1 MGKMRRISRKYFTAA
16 IVVLLGVALTSLGFI
31 FLKQW
36 EREKGTFAEH
46 EFDDSSVEYGGSQYK
61 LKDNVETFLVIGL
74 DKLKEEATYD
84 SYNNDRQAD
93 FLMLFIFDNDV
104 GKCSVIHI
112 NRDTMAEMNV
122 LGVAGGKIDVVTKQ
136 IALSHT
142 YGNGRDVSCRNTAD
156 AVSKLLCDIK
166 VDHYISVT
174 MDIVPEINDLLGGV
188 EIEVLDDFS
197 GIDDTLVKGKTIT
210 LNGKQAMNYVR
221 SRYGLEDSSNNRRME
236 RQQQYINAAYEQFK
250 QCAANDEEFI
260 VKASLRLSDYMISDR
275 SVTQL
280 QALAE
285 KFNEYEFEGIRALEG
300 EMKKGE
306 EFMEFYPNREALAK
320 LVFEVFYMPE
330 E

>member
-1 MGKMRRISRKYFTAA
+1 
-16 IVVLLGVALTSLGFI
+16 
-31 FLKQW
+31 
-36 EREKGTFAEH
+36 
-46 EFDDSSVEYGGSQYK
+46 
-61 LKDNVETFLVIGL
+61 
-74 DKLKEEATYD
+74 
-84 SYNNDRQAD
+84 
-93 FLMLFIFDNDV
+93 
-104 GKCSVIHI
+104 
-112 NRDTMAEMNV
+112 
-122 LGVAGGKIDVVTKQ
+122 
-136 IALSHT
+136 
-142 YGNGRDVSCRNTAD
+142 
-156 AVSKLLCDIK
+156 
-166 VDHYISVT
+166 
-174 MDIVPEINDLLGGV
+174 
-188 EIEVLDDFS
+188 
-197 GIDDTLVKGKTIT
+197 
-210 LNGKQAMNYVR
+210 
-221 SRYGLEDSSNNRRME
+221 ME